1 MKKKRTQLKLIKK
14 QENNVLLVVTG
25 RSTLG
30 FHFLHKSSRFS
41 ASNRRK
47 GKRFCT
53 GNFWAIKFVSIIKR
67 QRVSFVGLWIPRDRP
82 KARDSDWLLMMEK
95 SS

>member
-1 MKKKRTQLKLIKK
+1 C
-14 QENNVLLVVTG
+14 
-25 RSTLG
+25 
-30 FHFLHKSSRFS
+30 
-41 ASNRRK
+41 RK
-47 GKRFCT
+47 GKRFCI
-53 GNFWAIKFVSIIKR
+53 GNFWATKFVSIIKR